1 MLRVALVGAGN
12 FAAKHL
18 AALRA
23 LPDRAELARVA
34 RSRPDTPFAP
44 APDIPVTT
52 FEALLAEPAIDA
64 VVISSPNGLHAL
76 QADAALHAGKHVFC
90 EKPLALCPHEAR
102 ALTAAASRAG
112 RVLMVGQLTRHTP
125 LYAAAAEIV
134 RSGRL
139 GPVRTFHAARW
150 QSRDKAHDWRMRPA
164 EGGGAPFDLLLH
176 DYDLLQWL
184 CAMPE
189 RVVASGHK
197 HLLGAYERMTAS
209 FACPDGVAATVDGGF
224 VLAPGETM
232 RSSLHVAGAEG
243 MLDIQTPGENPIL
256 LRRHGGEPEPVPVDP
271 DRLGVDG
278 LRTEFLEF
286 FDAIEGRPWN
296 RLRLD
301 DACNAVAI
309 AAAAL
314 AAAESFGDTI
324 RNSGFAGF

>member
-12 FAAKHL
+12 FAAKHF
-18 AALRA
+18 AALHA
-23 LPDRAELARVA
+23 LPDRVNVAVAA

-44 APDIPVTT
+44 APHIPVTT
-52 FEALLAEPAIDA
+52 FEALLADPANDA
-64 VVISSPNGLHAL
+64 VVISSPNGLHRP
-76 QADAALHAGKHVFC
+76 QAEAALHAGKHVFC
-90 EKPLALCPHEAR
+90 EKPLALCAGEAR
-102 ALTAAASRAG
+102 ALARTASRAG
-112 RVLMVGQLTRHTP
+112 RVLMAGHLTRHTP

-139 GPVRTFHAARW
+139 GTVRTVHAARW
-150 QSRDKAHDWRMRPA
+150 QSRDKARDWRMRTA
-164 EGGGAPFDLLLH
+164 QGGGAPFDLLLH

-189 RVVASGHK
+189 SVVASGQK
-197 HLLGAYERMTAS
+197 HPLGAYERLTAS

-232 RSSLHVAGAEG
+232 ISSLHVAGAEG
-243 MLDIQTPGENPIL
+243 ALDIQTPGDDPIHV
-256 LRRHGGEPEPVPVDP
+256 RRHGGAPEPVPVDP

-296 RLRLD
+296 RLRLG

-309 AAAAL
+309 AAAAVD
-314 AAAESFGDTI
+314 AAE
-324 RNSGFAGF
+324 RNRRVDLGPRATG